1 MRRSRRAAGGLLALA
16 AALTLTSP
24 GAAQANPAIGEAR
37 STVRDADRVYTV
49 VAGEADGAST
59 VVNPANLGF
68 LRGVNGVLDGS
79 ITAPSARRRGSGV
92 GAFVGIPLPLQI
104 AAIGVGYQFL
114 FRPQD
119 TTAPGEENSPQGPDD
134 PYSKVSLAVAV
145 PLFRWVRGMSV
156 GGGYSRLVSTT
167 NTHANANEL
176 SLSWSYWPTRFL
188 ALGLVGR
195 ALNSPRTGDAE
206 GQIRQPLVIEPEVA
220 IRFLGTPVLELAFGT
235 RLAPS
240 RLIVTGDGA
249 SDVIG
254 DAPFDSAFLEPRVRL
269 MSSFRGARLFFE
281 AERYVYNPDPRLGVD
296 QADAA
301 RLSAGVEVSF
311 GHVGVAAA
319 PVLGAGGSSTFGA
332 HGGAFRLRVS
342 QERYDTIT
350 VSPRKVTRIVL
361 SNYRGDRG
369 MWRAIEL
376 IDSIAKRGGT
386 VLVETRNS
394 KLGWAQ
400 SEEIREALLRLRTLG
415 GKVVVYM
422 EGSSLRTYFLASAAD
437 HIIAH
442 PNIKL
447 GIIGMRIQRFY
458 YGDLLAKLGVRAEFV
473 RFAEYKATPEKWMRG
488 TASEPAGQQRLMYA
502 SDVWN
507 HVLRLVARERGHRAE
522 TIKGWIDAAPLTANQ
537 AERLGVIDDRAY
549 RDELDAKLEA
559 WLGRPIRI
567 EKPDKYKKHDDS
579 YGPPPRV
586 AVVFLEGDMV
596 DGESFTIPV
605 LGRKL
610 AGSETLT
617 ATIEALRKDSTIKAI
632 VLRCNT
638 GGGSVTA
645 ADAIARELDLAR
657 KVKPV
662 VISMG
667 NACASGGYYSSTAGQ
682 YMFADAG
689 TLTGSIGVFQPKMDL
704 SGGRELLG
712 IGMDEFDFGAHAGMW
727 SHFKPYT
734 PEERAAAER
743 KVAHDYGVF
752 VGRVG
757 KARSMTPEQVDK
769 VARGRIWSGVRAT
782 EEGLI
787 DDYGGLREAV
797 MRARAIAAM
806 PEDRGTVELY
816 PKPPGPLKNLK
827 ALLGFRIPGPL
838 AEQEGGTVAGRIAAS
853 PVGDAAATGLGILG
867 HLPLPIL
874 AALRR
879 IPAPLWLSAEP
890 TTMALADST
899 WEILD

>member
-1 MRRSRRAAGGLLALA
+1 MRRSRRVGLAIA
-16 AALTLTSP
+16 AALTLSSP
-24 GAAQANPAIGEAR
+24 GAAQANPAVGEAR

-59 VVNPANLGF
+59 VVNPANLGY
-68 LRGVNGVLDGS
+68 LTGVNGVFDAS

-92 GAFVGIPLPLQI
+92 GAFIGIPLPLQI
-104 AAIGVGYQFL
+104 AAIGLGYQFL

-119 TTAPGEENSPQGPDD
+119 RTAPGEENSPQGPDD

-145 PLFRWVRGMSV
+145 PLHRWIRGMSV
-156 GGGYSRLVSTT
+156 GGAYSRLVSTT
-167 NTHANANEL
+167 NSHANANEL
-176 SLSWSYWPTRFL
+176 SLAWSYWPTRFL
-188 ALGLVGR
+188 ALGVVGR
-195 ALNSPRTGDAE
+195 ALNSPRTGLTDA
-206 GQIRQPLVIEPEVA
+206 QIRQPLVIEPELAV
-220 IRFLGTPVLELAFGT
+220 RPLGTPALELAVGT
-235 RLAPS
+235 RLSPS

-249 SDVIG
+249 SDLIG
-254 DAPFDSAFLEPRVRL
+254 DAPFNTPFLEPRGRI
-269 MSSFRGARLFFE
+269 MSSFRGARLFLE
-281 AERYVYNPDPRLGVD
+281 AERYIYNPDPLEGGGLEE
-296 QADAA
+296 ADAVK
-301 RLSAGVEVSF
+301 LTAGLEVSF

-319 PVLGAGGSSTFGA
+319 PVMGAGATSTFGA
-332 HGGAFRLRVS
+332 DGAAFRVRVS
-342 QERYDTIT
+342 QERYDTVT
-350 VSPRKVTRIVL
+350 VSPRKVTRLVL
-361 SNYRGDRG
+361 SNYGGDRG

-376 IDSIAKRGGT
+376 IDEIAKRGGT
-386 VLVETRNS
+386 LLVETRNTR
-394 KLGWAQ
+394 LGWAQ
-400 SEEIREALLRLRTLG
+400 AEEVREALLRLRTLG
-415 GKVVVYM
+415 GTVVAYM
-422 EGSSLRTYFLASAAD
+422 EGASLRSYFLASAAD
-437 HIIAH
+437 HIIGH

-447 GIIGMRIQRFY
+447 GIIGMRIQSFY
-458 YGDLLAKLGVRAEFV
+458 FGDLLAKLGVRAEFV
-473 RFAEYKATPEKWMRG
+473 RFAEYKATPEKYMRN
-488 TASEPAGQQRLMYA
+488 TATKPSGQQRLMYV

-507 HVLRLVARERGHRAE
+507 HALRLIARERGHRAE
-522 TIKGWIDAAPLTANQ
+522 TIKGWIDEAPLTPTQ
-537 AERLGVIDDRAY
+537 AERLGVIDDRAF

-567 EKPDKYKKHDDS
+567 EKPDKFKKHRDA

-596 DGESFTIPV
+596 DGQSFTIPV

-617 ATIEALRKDSTIKAI
+617 ATIERLRKDASIKAI

-689 TLTGSIGVFQPKMDL
+689 TITGSIGVFQPKMDL

-712 IGMDEFDFGAHAGMW
+712 IGMDEFNFGAHAGMW

-797 MRARAIAAM
+797 MRARAIAGM
-806 PEDRGTVELY
+806 PEDRGAVELF
-816 PKPPGPLKNLK
+816 PKPAGPLKNIK

-838 AEQEGGTVAGRIAAS
+838 AEEQQGSLAGRLAAS

-890 TTMALADST
+890 ATMALADST
-899 WEILD
+899 WELLD

>member
-1 MRRSRRAAGGLLALA
+1 MRRARRAGLVVASALM
-16 AALTLTSP
+16 LTHP

-59 VVNPANLGF
+59 VVNPANLGY
-68 LRGVNGVLDGS
+68 LTGVNGVFDAA

-92 GAFVGIPLPLQI
+92 GAFIGIPLPLQI
-104 AAIGVGYQFL
+104 AAIGIGYQFL

-119 TTAPGEENSPQGPDD
+119 TTAPVEVNSPQGADD

-145 PLFRWVRGMSV
+145 PLHRWVRGMSV
-156 GGGYSRLVSTT
+156 GGAYSRLLSTT
-167 NTHANANEL
+167 NFHANANEL
-176 SLSWSYWPTRFL
+176 SLAWSYWPTRFL
-188 ALGLVGR
+188 ALGVVGR
-195 ALNSPRTGDAE
+195 ALNSPRSGLTDA
-206 GQIRQPLVIEPEVA
+206 QIRQPMVLEPEIAV
-220 IRFLGTPVLELAFGT
+220 RPLGTPALELAVGT
-235 RLAPS
+235 RLSPS
-240 RLIVTGDGA
+240 RLLVTGDGA
-249 SDVIG
+249 ADIIG
-254 DAPFDSAFLEPRVRL
+254 DAPFNTPFLAPRGRI

-281 AERYVYNPDPRLGVD
+281 AERYIYNPAPPLFDEVD
-296 QADAA
+296 AVKMT
-301 RLSAGVEVSF
+301 AGLEVSF

-319 PVLGAGGSSTFGA
+319 PILGAGGSSAFGA
-332 HGGAFRLRVS
+332 HGAAFRLRVS
-342 QERYDTIT
+342 QERYDTVT
-350 VSPRKVTRIVL
+350 VSPRKVTRLVL
-361 SNYRGDRG
+361 SNYGGDRG
-369 MWRAIEL
+369 MWKAIEL
-376 IDSIAKRGGT
+376 IDEIAKRGGT
-386 VLVETRNS
+386 ILVETRNAR
-394 KLGWAQ
+394 LGWAQ
-400 SEEIREALLRLRTLG
+400 AEEIREALLRLRTLG
-415 GKVVVYM
+415 GTVVAYM
-422 EGSSLRTYFLASAAD
+422 EGSSLRSYFLASAAD

-447 GIIGMRIQRFY
+447 GITGMRIQSFY

-473 RFAEYKATPEKWMRG
+473 RFAEYKATPEKWMRN
-488 TASEPAGQQRLMYA
+488 TATKPSGQQRLMYV

-507 HVLRLVARERGHRAE
+507 HVLRLIARERGHRPD
-522 TIKGWIDAAPLTANQ
+522 TIKGWIDEAPLTPTQ
-537 AERLGVIDDRAY
+537 AERLGVIDDRAF

-567 EKPDKYKKHDDS
+567 EKPDKFKEHDDS

-617 ATIEALRKDSTIKAI
+617 ATIEALRKDASIKAI

-657 KVKPV
+657 KAKPV

-682 YMFADAG
+682 YMFADAA

-712 IGMDEFDFGAHAGMW
+712 IGMDEFNFGAHAGMW

-757 KARSMTPEQVDK
+757 KARSMKPEQVDK
-769 VARGRIWSGVRAT
+769 VARGRVWSGVRAT

-797 MRARAIAAM
+797 MRARAIAGM
-806 PEDRGTVELY
+806 PEDRGVVELF

-827 ALLGFRIPGPL
+827 ALLGFKIPGPL
-838 AEQEGGTVAGRIAAS
+838 AEEEQGSVAGRIAAS

-890 TTMALADST
+890 TTMALTDST